1 MLHKLNC
8 DKLKIW
14 IDFLTPKQ
22 LLFFEPLIKK
32 LSKNH
37 ELLCTTRDYREVNE
51 LAKIRKLDVV
61 IVGRHGGSE
70 KADKLLANID
80 RMKSLFTIIQKFK
93 PELTLSFCTPDAS
106 RISFG
111 LGIKH
116 IAFSNSPHHEKVMK
130 LTVPL
135 VDKLLIPKHIQK
147 KEFTKYGISVKNI
160 IQYNALDEYL
170 IVKGKIFHN
179 TVPKLVFEK
188 KKTILFRTH
197 EIQAAYPSRKVDT
210 IGIIKKM
217 ALEFPDFNIIVLGRY
232 YDEIKSL
239 KRKLGKRIVVLDK
252 VVDSGEILSL
262 CDVFVG
268 SGGTM
273 TSEAVLRGVPTLS
286 YNGVP
291 NLDEKYL
298 VRLGMLPRAES
309 LSKII
314 QVTRKLLNSDRKKLK
329 LKAKKFLDSMEN
341 PHSKLSE
348 IIKLYD

>member
-1 MLHKLNC
+1 M
-8 DKLKIW
+8 KIW

-22 LLFFEPLIKK
+22 LLFFEPLIKRLNK
-32 LSKNH
+32 KHN
-37 ELLCTTRDYREVNE
+37 LLCTTRDYREAKE

-61 IVGRHGGSE
+61 IVGHHGGAE

-80 RMKSLFTIIQKFK
+80 RMKSLFSLLQKFK
-93 PELTLSFCTPDAS
+93 PDLTLSFCTPDAA
-106 RISFG
+106 RMSFG

-135 VDKLLIPKHIQK
+135 VDKLLIPKHIPK
-147 KEFTKYGISVKNI
+147 KEFTKYGISPKNI
-160 IQYNALDEYL
+160 IQYNGLDEYL
-170 IVKGKIFHN
+170 IVKGKKFKN
-179 TVPKLVFEK
+179 TVPKLHFEK
-188 KKTILFRTH
+188 KKTILFRTY
-197 EIQAAYPSRKVDT
+197 ESQAAYPSRKVNT
-210 IGIIKKM
+210 IEIVKQM
-217 ALEFPDFNIIVLGRY
+217 AKEFPDFNIIVLGRY

-239 KRKLGKRIVVLDK
+239 REKLGKRIIVLDK

-273 TSEAVLRGVPTLS
+273 TTEAVLRGVPTLS

-298 VRLGMLPRAES
+298 VKLGILPRAET
-309 LSKII
+309 LPKIM
-314 QVTRKLLNSDRKKLK
+314 QLTHKLLDSDRKKLE
-329 LKAKKFLDSMEN
+329 LKAKKFLDSMED
-341 PHSKLSE
+341 PHSKLFD
-348 IIKLYD
+348 IFKL

>member
-1 MLHKLNC
+1 
-8 DKLKIW
+8 LKIW

-22 LLFFEPLIKK
+22 LLFFEPLIQK
-32 LSKNH
+32 LSKKH
-37 ELLCTTRDYREVNE
+37 DLLCTTRDYREVKE

-61 IVGRHGGSE
+61 IVGRHGGGN

-80 RMKSLFTIIQKFK
+80 RMKSLFKIIQKFK

-135 VDKLLIPKHIQK
+135 VDKLLIPKHIPK
-147 KEFTKYGISVKNI
+147 KEFTKYGIPTKNI

-170 IVKGKIFHN
+170 IVKGKIFQN
-179 TVPKLVFEK
+179 TVPKLYFEK
-188 KKTILFRTH
+188 KKTLLFRTH
-197 EIQAAYPSRKVDT
+197 EIQASYPSRKVDT

-217 ALEFPDFNIIVLGRY
+217 ATEFPDFNIIVLGRY

-273 TSEAVLRGVPTLS
+273 TSEAVLRGVQTLS
-286 YNGVP
+286 YNAVP
-291 NLDEKYL
+291 NHDEKYL
-298 VRLGMLPRAES
+298 VKLGMLPRAES
-309 LSKII
+309 LSKIV
-314 QVTRKLLNSDRKKLK
+314 QVTRKLLNSDRKKIK

-348 IIKLYD
+348 IIKL

>member
-1 MLHKLNC
+1 M
-8 DKLKIW
+8 KIW
-14 IDFLTPKQ
+14 IDILTPKQ

-37 ELLCTTRDYREVNE
+37 ELLCTTRDYREAKE
-51 LAKIRKLDVV
+51 LAKIRILDVV
-61 IVGRHGGSE
+61 IVGRHGGGN

-80 RMKSLFTIIQKFK
+80 RMKSLFKIIQKFK
-93 PELTLSFCTPDAS
+93 PKLTLSFCTPDAS

-111 LGIKH
+111 LGITH

-135 VDKLLIPKHIQK
+135 VDKLLIPKHIPK
-147 KEFTKYGISVKNI
+147 KEFTKYGISTKNI

-170 IVKGKIFHN
+170 IVKGKTFHN
-179 TVPKLVFEK
+179 TVPKLYFEK

-217 ALEFPDFNIIVLGRY
+217 ATEFPDFNIIVLGRY

-291 NLDEKYL
+291 NHDEKYL

-309 LSKII
+309 FSKII
-314 QVTRKLLNSDRKKLK
+314 QVTHKLLNSDRKKLK
-329 LKAKKFLDSMEN
+329 LKAKNFLDSMEN

-348 IIKLYD
+348 IIKL

>member
-1 MLHKLNC
+1 
-8 DKLKIW
+8 LKIW

-32 LSKNH
+32 LSKKH
-37 ELLCTTRDYREVNE
+37 QLLCTTRDYREAKE

-61 IVGRHGGSE
+61 IVGRHGGGN

-80 RMKSLFTIIQKFK
+80 RMKSLFKIIQKFK

-111 LGIKH
+111 LGITH

-135 VDKLLIPKHIQK
+135 VDKLLIPKHIPK
-147 KEFTKYGISVKNI
+147 KEFTKYGIATKNI

-179 TVPKLVFEK
+179 TVPKLHFKK
-188 KKTILFRTH
+188 KKTILFRTY

-217 ALEFPDFNIIVLGRY
+217 ATKFPDFNIIVLGRY

-314 QVTRKLLNSDRKKLK
+314 QVTNKLLNSDRKKIK

-348 IIKLYD
+348 IIKL

>member
-1 MLHKLNC
+1 
-8 DKLKIW
+8 LKIW

-32 LSKNH
+32 LNKKH
-37 ELLCTTRDYREVNE
+37 QLLCTTRDYREAKE

-80 RMKSLFTIIQKFK
+80 RMKSLFQIIHKFK

-116 IAFSNSPHHEKVMK
+116 IAFSNSPHHEKVMR

-135 VDKLLIPKHIQK
+135 VEKLLIPKHIPK
-147 KEFTKYGISVKNI
+147 KEFTKYGIHSKNI

-179 TVPKLVFEK
+179 TVPKLYFEK

-217 ALEFPDFNIIVLGRY
+217 ATEFPEFNIIVLGRY

-291 NLDEKYL
+291 NHDEKYL

-314 QVTRKLLNSDRKKLK
+314 QATRKLLNSDRKKLK
-329 LKAKKFLDSMEN
+329 LKANKFLDSMEN
-341 PHSKLSE
+341 PHTKLSE
-348 IIKLYD
+348 FIK

>member
-1 MLHKLNC
+1 
-8 DKLKIW
+8 LKIW

-22 LLFFEPLIKK
+22 LLFFDPLIKK
-32 LSKNH
+32 LSKKH
-37 ELLCTTRDYREVNE
+37 DLLCTSRDYREANE
-51 LAKIRKLDVV
+51 LIKIRKLDVK
-61 IVGRHGGSE
+61 IVGRHGGGD
-70 KADKLLANID
+70 KAGKLLANIN
-80 RMKSLFTIIQKFK
+80 RMNSLFKIIQKFK
-93 PELTLSFCTPDAS
+93 PELTLSFCSPDAS

-116 IAFSNSPHHEKVMK
+116 IAFCNSPHHEKVMR

-135 VDKLLIPKHIQK
+135 VQKLLIPKHIPK
-147 KEFTKYGISVKNI
+147 KEFTKYGISTKNI

-170 IVKGKIFHN
+170 IVKGKTFHN
-179 TVPKLVFEK
+179 TVPKLYFEK
-188 KKTILFRTH
+188 KKTLLFRTH
-197 EIQAAYPSRKVDT
+197 EIQAAYPSRKVDMVR
-210 IGIIKKM
+210 IIQKM
-217 ALEFPDFNIIVLGRY
+217 ATEFPDFNIIVLGRY

-239 KRKLGKRIVVLDK
+239 KRKLGKNIVVLDK
-252 VVDSGEILSL
+252 VVDSGRILSL

-286 YNGVP
+286 YNAVP
-291 NLDEKYL
+291 NHDEKYL

-309 LSKII
+309 PNKII
-314 QVTRKLLNSDRKKLK
+314 QVIRKLLNSDRKKLK

-348 IIKLYD
+348 IIKL

>member
-1 MLHKLNC
+1 MLHKYNYA
-8 DKLKIW
+8 KLKIW

-32 LSKNH
+32 LTKKH
-37 ELLCTTRDYREVNE
+37 QLLCTTRDYREAKE

-61 IVGRHGGSE
+61 IVGRHGGGN

-80 RMKSLFTIIQKFK
+80 RMKYLFKIIQKFK

-116 IAFSNSPHHEKVMK
+116 IAFSNSPHHEKVMR

-135 VDKLLIPKHIQK
+135 VDKLLIPKHIPK
-147 KEFTKYGISVKNI
+147 KEFTKYGISSKNI

-179 TVPKLVFEK
+179 TVPKLYFKK
-188 KKTILFRTH
+188 KKTILFRTY

-217 ALEFPDFNIIVLGRY
+217 ATEFPDFNIIVLGRY

-291 NLDEKYL
+291 NHDEKYL

-309 LSKII
+309 FSKII
-314 QVTRKLLNSDRKKLK
+314 QVTHKLLNSDRKKLK

-348 IIKLYD
+348 IIKL

>member
-1 MLHKLNC
+1 
-8 DKLKIW
+8 LKIW

-32 LSKNH
+32 LSKKH
-37 ELLCTTRDYREVNE
+37 ELLCTTRDYREAKE
-51 LAKIRKLDVV
+51 LAKIRKLDVL
-61 IVGRHGGSE
+61 IVGRHGGGE
-70 KADKLLANID
+70 KAGKLLANID
-80 RMKSLFTIIQKFK
+80 RMKSLFKIIRKFN
-93 PELTLSFCTPDAS
+93 PELTLSFCSPDAS

-111 LGIKH
+111 LGINH
-116 IAFSNSPHHEKVMK
+116 IAFCNSPHSEKVMR

-135 VDKLLIPKHIQK
+135 VQKLLIPKHIPK
-147 KEFTKYGISVKNI
+147 KEFTKYGISAKNV

-179 TVPKLVFEK
+179 TIPKLPFKK

-197 EIQAAYPSRKVDT
+197 EIQASYPSRKVNT
-210 IGIIKKM
+210 IEIIKKL
-217 ALEFPDFNIIVLGRY
+217 ASEFPDFNIIVLGRY

-239 KRKLGKRIVVLDK
+239 KRKMGKRIVVLDK

-286 YNGVP
+286 YNAVP
-291 NLDEKYL
+291 NHDEKYL
-298 VRLGMLPRAES
+298 VRLGMLPRAEN

-314 QVTRKLLNSDRKKLK
+314 RVTRKLINSDRQNLEKE
-329 LKAKKFLDSMEN
+329 AKKFLNSMEN
-341 PHSKLSE
+341 PHSKLFD
-348 IIKLYD
+348 IKKL